1 MLTNYGYIGLFVI
14 AAVLFTLFMVLIP
27 IALRFLKIVPHNPN
41 PIKNSTFECGM
52 ETIGKTW
59 VQFNF
64 HYYFYA
70 LIFLA
75 LDVLVV
81 FLYPWAVNL
90 RALGSASFVAVLILV
105 SIILV
110 GYVYAW
116 KKKALEWK

>member
-1 MLTNYGYIGLFVI
+1 MLTNYGYIGLFLI
-14 AAVLFTLFMVLIP
+14 AAVLFTLFMVIIP

-90 RALGSASFVAVLILV
+90 RALGSAGFIAVLILV
-105 SIILV
+105 AIILV

>member
-1 MLTNYGYIGLFVI
+1 MLTNYGYIGLFLI
-14 AAVLFTLFMVLIP
+14 AAVLFTLFMVIIP

-52 ETIGKTW
+52 ETIGRTW

-90 RALGSASFVAVLILV
+90 RALGFASFVAVIILV
-105 SIILV
+105 AIILV

-116 KKKALEWK
+116 KKKVLEWK